1 MDEAWIEQMAIAYC
15 KLAKTRRRV
24 KVMGIKITLGK
35 ERRVAHKLRSEK
47 DRTFEVLGD
56 YTDPSVEGE
65 SLGWLTCLHDFH
77 VRDTDA
83 DRPLTW
89 YLMGSNGDPL
99 PGIAG
104 NYDTKAS
111 AIRAAE
117 SWMMTFIVRC
127 RLSGLMCDVFSG
139 YVNL

>member
-1 MDEAWIEQMAIAYC
+1 MEF
-15 KLAKTRRRV
+15 
-24 KVMGIKITLGK
+24 KITLGNA
-35 ERRVAHKLRSEK
+35 RRVENEIRSEK
-47 DRTFEVLGD
+47 DRTFEVLVD

-89 YLMGSNGDPL
+89 YLMGSSGDPL
-99 PGIAG
+99 PGITEQYG
-104 NYDTKAS
+104 SKAS

-117 SWMMTFIVRC
+117 SWMKNFIERG
-127 RLSGLMCDVFSG
+127 RMPGLMRDVISG
-139 YVNL
+139 EVKL

>member
-1 MDEAWIEQMAIAYC
+1 MQQF
-15 KLAKTRRRV
+15 
-24 KVMGIKITLGK
+24 KITLGNA
-35 ERRVAHKLRSEK
+35 RRVENEIRSEK
-47 DRTFEVLGD
+47 DRTFEVLVD

-104 NYDTKAS
+104 NYETKAE

-117 SWMMTFIVRC
+117 SWMKNFIKRG
-127 RLSGLMCDVFSG
+127 RMAGLRKDLLSGEVRL
-139 YVNL
+139 